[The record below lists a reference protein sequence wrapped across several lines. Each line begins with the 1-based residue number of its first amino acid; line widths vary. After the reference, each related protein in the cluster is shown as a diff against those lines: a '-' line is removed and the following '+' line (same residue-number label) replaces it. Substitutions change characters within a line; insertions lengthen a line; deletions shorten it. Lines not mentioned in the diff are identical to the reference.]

1 MELVISENRRTKRG
15 KILFG
20 RLLPVCRQR
29 RIRPGKRTVSG
40 AFRRP
45 GHQMGEKPQTVLRG
59 KRLRRLRALYR
70 GNQPQLHL
78 VALARLKNWEMQELS
93 TLDVAPAVKQAC
105 EVGFDRVQ
113 MIQDDKNRWAL
124 YIKPENESGYSVYPD
139 KEDVNRFFSTLKQAM
154 DNIDKVRMELANKY
168 YTLAETKPD
177 LKVDLFSCGVKD
189 IDLTR
194 IQRVSVFKTKK
205 DGILCAATI
214 DGRRMEAR
222 AVTQQQWQRMWLA
235 EDKDGYKRNLAAS
248 LFSDVMR
255 QGQTQG
261 NAVGTAASADRE
273 PEQREQEEQSTGLKR

>member
-1 MELVISENRRTKRG
+1 M
-15 KILFG
+15 
-20 RLLPVCRQR
+20 
-29 RIRPGKRTVSG
+29 
-40 AFRRP
+40 
-45 GHQMGEKPQTVLRG
+45 
-59 KRLRRLRALYR
+59 
-70 GNQPQLHL
+70 
-78 VALARLKNWEMQELS
+78 
-93 TLDVAPAVKQAC
+93 KQAC